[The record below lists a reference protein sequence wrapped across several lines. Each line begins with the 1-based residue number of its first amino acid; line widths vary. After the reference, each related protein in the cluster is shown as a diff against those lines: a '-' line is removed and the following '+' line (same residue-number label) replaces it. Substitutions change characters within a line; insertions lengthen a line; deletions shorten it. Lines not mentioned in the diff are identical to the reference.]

1 MYRFL
6 RHSVHQQSCLC
17 LAFLNSHVFEIS
29 LVSCLEMINDFRP
42 DFTVVDH
49 NSELAKEVREGERRV
64 ALYRRRLE
72 KLQADY
78 HNLIGI
84 TADLV
89 DTLEATLQGKQ
100 VALAL

>member
-1 MYRFL
+1 MK
-6 RHSVHQQSCLC
+6 
-17 LAFLNSHVFEIS
+17 I
-29 LVSCLEMINDFRP
+29 LVWLFDGRA
-42 DFTVVDH
+42 VVEH
-49 NSELAKEVREGERRV
+49 NSELEKEVREGERRV

-89 DTLEATLQGKQ
+89 DTLEATLQGKP
-100 VALAL
+100 VAACFLCPLSTV

>member
-1 MYRFL
+1 ML
-6 RHSVHQQSCLC
+6 LEV
-17 LAFLNSHVFEIS
+17 S
-29 LVSCLEMINDFRP
+29 LVSCLELIIAFRH
-42 DFTVVDH
+42 DSVVVDH

-89 DTLEATLQGKQ
+89 DTLEATLQGKP
-100 VALAL
+100 VAPAL